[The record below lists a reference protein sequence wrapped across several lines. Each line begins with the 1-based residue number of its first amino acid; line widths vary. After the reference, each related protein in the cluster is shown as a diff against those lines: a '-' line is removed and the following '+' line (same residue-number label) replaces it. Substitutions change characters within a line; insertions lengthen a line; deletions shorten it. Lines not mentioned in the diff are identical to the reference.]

1 MIGSHNPSF
10 TDKDWNPV
18 PSTSSP
24 GLQFLESGIRDVE
37 SRIQDCLGFSFMGR
51 LVSQNNETAAML
63 VS

>member
-1 MIGSHNPSF
+1 MIGTHNPSF

-18 PSTSSP
+18 PSTSFP

-51 LVSQNNETAAML
+51 LVSLNNETAAML